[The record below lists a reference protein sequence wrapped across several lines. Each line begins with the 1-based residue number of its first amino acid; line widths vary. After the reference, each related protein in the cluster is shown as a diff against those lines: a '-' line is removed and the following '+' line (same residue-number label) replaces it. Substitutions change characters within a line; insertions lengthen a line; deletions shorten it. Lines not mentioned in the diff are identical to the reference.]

1 MFVPQIQGQNDVL
14 VPGLTG
20 TFIGVVLPGLF
31 VGTCI
36 DVPVPETASVTDPE
50 EDVVCE
56 PLSIVGAIVGAIV
69 GCVTSDVLVFP
80 VPGASVVIVPAS
92 VLLVPDIAW
101 INRNQS
107 NGQKQK
113 AISL

>member
-1 MFVPQIQGQNDVL
+1 MCIKYVCPTIIKTNDVP

-36 DVPVPETASVTDPE
+36 DVPVPETASVTEPE

-56 PLSIVGAIVGAIV
+56 PLSTVDCI
-69 GCVTSDVLVFP
+69 TPDVLAFP

-92 VLLVPDIAW
+92 VVLVPDMAW
-101 INRNQS
+101 IKRNQS

-113 AISL
+113 SDHLVKL

>member
-1 MFVPQIQGQNDVL
+1 MFVPQIQGQNDVP
-14 VPGLTG
+14 VPGLAG

-50 EDVVCE
+50 EDVDCE
-56 PLSIVGAIVGAIV
+56 PLSIVGAIV